1 MFHLPRSKFN
11 WTTAFLV
18 LFTLL
23 CLVLS
28 SITVLCLLSLLRSDA
43 AESLSSASSNGAY
56 RVDRQLQQ
64 NFSDLGLTASICA
77 SMPDDA
83 ARLAHLGALTE
94 ENNPSGL
101 GLFTGQGEVAFP
113 DGSQTIL
120 SGALRKAAGS
130 GVPQALFSDDL
141 SDRNEVELVYLFPF
155 SSDPISGVLWHGKV
169 TLPLQLPAPAP
180 GFSNPPL
187 IVDQSGQILY
197 STDSPFFASNL
208 FTALSQECT
217 VSGLSLDQMAADM
230 AAGSAG
236 FFSLRMDGRRM
247 ALAYAPLSVEGWYL
261 ITSMDL
267 VANQTPLYL
276 ALWVTVLGDIL
287 LLGAFLFLFLH
298 ARRSQQRS
306 VRLLEKA
313 AFVDPLTGGHNQTRF
328 LLLAQ
333 EALDSHPPGTYALVS
348 CDIQAFS
355 LVNRSFGKPAGD
367 RVLYHLHRCLH
378 QRLRSDELVG
388 RVAQDQFFLLLRLES
403 QLDMC
408 SRLADMARSFN
419 AYNDQLHTPYYLPLA
434 MGVCPSDPEDPVT
447 LSELCD
453 RANLA
458 RKRAKGLAN
467 ADSEN
472 QLCSCSFYQ
481 PADQQ
486 RLLLSQSI
494 YNRMNLALEQGDF
507 KVYLQPKVSLSTR
520 KVVGAEALV
529 RWYDPEQGFVE
540 PDVFIPVLERNGFIT
555 QLDAYMFEQ
564 SCILLRRWLDLGLE
578 PVSISVN
585 YSRANLRHNAL
596 PRFCRLQQQWKVPP
610 ELLEF
615 EFTETLVGE
624 NPAYFADLVE
634 KIHEA
639 GFRCSMDDFGSGY
652 SSLHMLQQVPV
663 DVLKLDKSLFDG
675 LLNDTERERTRCV
688 VQSVLEMA
696 HHLGITTVAEGIS
709 DEVQLSALE
718 GLPCDLVQGYYFSP
732 PLPAEEFQASF
743 LHPREP

>member
-1 MFHLPRSKFN
+1 MYPISHSKFN
-11 WTTAFLV
+11 WTAAFLV

-23 CLVLS
+23 CLILS
-28 SITVLCLLSLLRSDA
+28 GVTVLCLLSLLHSDA
-43 AESLSSASSNGAY
+43 EESLSSASSNGAY

-64 NFSDLGLTASICA
+64 SFSDLSLTASVCA
-77 SMPDDA
+77 SLPDDA
-83 ARLAHLGALTE
+83 ARLAHLAALTE
-94 ENNPSGL
+94 GDGPSGL
-101 GLFTGQGEVAFP
+101 GLFSGQGTVQLP
-113 DGSQTIL
+113 NGTQTTL
-120 SGALRKAAGS
+120 SGALAEAAGS
-130 GVPQALFSDDL
+130 GLPRVLFSDDL
-141 SDRNEVELVYLFPF
+141 SDRGEVELVYLIPF
-155 SSDPISGVLWHGKV
+155 SADPISGVLWHSAV

-180 GFSNPPL
+180 GFSVPPL

-197 STDSPFFASNL
+197 ASHSPFAASNL
-208 FTALSQECT
+208 FTALAQECT
-217 VSGLSLDQMAADM
+217 VSDLSLEQMAADM
-230 AAGSAG
+230 AAGSSG
-236 FFSLRMDGRRM
+236 SFSLRIDGRRT
-247 ALAYAPLSVEGWYL
+247 ALAYAPLSIGGWYL
-261 ITSMDL
+261 ITYMDL

-276 ALWVTVLGDIL
+276 ALWMTVLGDVL

-306 VRLLEKA
+306 LRLLEKA
-313 AFVDPLTGGHNQTRF
+313 AFVDPVTGGHNQTRF

-333 EALDSHPPGTYALVS
+333 EALDAHPPGTYALVS

-367 RVLYHLHRCLH
+367 QVLYHLNRCLR

-388 RVAQDQFFLLLRLES
+388 RAAQDQFLLLLRLEHPQS
-403 QLDMC
+403 MQH
-408 SRLADMARSFN
+408 RLADMARSFN
-419 AYNDQLHTPYYLPLA
+419 AYNEQLQNPYYLPLA
-434 MGVCPSDPEDPVT
+434 MGICPSDPEDPVP

-453 RANLA
+453 RATLA
-458 RKRAKGLAN
+458 RKRAKRM
-467 ADSEN
+467 ADAET
-472 QLCSCSFYQ
+472 QLCSWAFYQ

-486 RLLLSQSI
+486 HLLLSRSI

-507 KVYLQPKVSLSTR
+507 KVYLQPKISLRTR

-585 YSRANLRHNAL
+585 YSRANLRHDPL
-596 PRFCRLQQQWKVPP
+596 PRFCQLRQQWQVPA

-615 EFTETLVGE
+615 EFTETLVGK
-624 NPAYFADLVE
+624 NPSYFAELVE
-634 KIHEA
+634 QMHEA

-663 DVLKLDKSLFDG
+663 DVLKLDKSLFEG
-675 LLNDTERERTRCV
+675 LLDDTQRERTRCV

-696 HHLGITTVAEGIS
+696 HCLGITTVAEGIS

-718 GLPCDLVQGYYFSP
+718 GLPCDLVQGYYFSR
-732 PLPAEEFQASF
+732 PLPAEEFQSAF